1 MQVQLE
7 MIKVIADLLILQH
20 LLVFLH
26 LVVALE
32 EHSLISGS
40 QQHPVAVLGVLFH
53 LHQVLHMIR
62 LQYLKILGIG
72 EVYTDVISQMH
83 YIQIP

>member
-32 EHSLISGS
+32 EHSLIFGS
-40 QQHPVAVLGVLFH
+40 QHHLVVVLGVLFH
-53 LHQVLHMIR
+53 QHQVLHMIR

-72 EVYTDVISQMH
+72 EVYIDVISQMH